1 MHAAH
6 RAVCTLSQENN
17 LIGRIA
23 AQVRNQMA
31 VLPGKVLMY
40 EQKSHC
46 CESRSVRTA
55 TWARQHYRSRTAPR
69 SGCGSD
75 VCGRWVSATDGDF
88 VRHLCG
94 KARLFAFRAFR
105 GLFV

>member
-6 RAVCTLSQENN
+6 SAVCTLSHENN
-17 LIGRIA
+17 LIGRVA
-23 AQVRNQMA
+23 TQVRNQMA

-55 TWARQHYRSRTAPR
+55 AWARQHYRSRTPRVQVAAAMFEVRGSVRQTAISCGTYAERRDYLLSAP
-69 SGCGSD
+69 
-75 VCGRWVSATDGDF
+75 
-88 VRHLCG
+88 
-94 KARLFAFRAFR
+94 
-105 GLFV
+105 